1 MDTGSA
7 FVAHRQASKPMQ
19 PREGAFDDP
28 PGAAQAAAVRRA
40 ALGELRPDTTPL
52 QLVAVRLGI
61 VPAIALHEAGLTCG
75 AARATAQLRHRIHQG
90 EQLRDVVPIRRRQ
103 DRDERNPVRVGEN
116 MMLRPGFAAIGRVR
130 SSFFPRA
137 TRGATRCRRPRA

>member
-7 FVAHRQASKPMQ
+7 FVAPPGVETDTTRS
-19 PREGAFDDP
+19 AFDDP

-75 AARATAQLRHRIHQG
+75 AARATAQRRHRIHQG
-90 EQLRDVVPIRRRQ
+90 EQLRDVVPIRRASASR
-103 DRDERNPVRVGEN
+103 
-116 MMLRPGFAAIGRVR
+116 
-130 SSFFPRA
+130 RA
-137 TRGATRCRRPRA
+137 ESRARR